1 MAEKSAITLLS
12 YLKVEGS
19 VDCEVIGEKGYKMRK
34 EYLKPDA
41 ELVKFVEE
49 EEIMANGLDA
59 ALDITK
65 FNSYGTNSA
74 VLD

>member
-1 MAEKSAITLLS
+1 MK
-12 YLKVEGS
+12 
-19 VDCEVIGEKGYKMRK
+19 K
-34 EYLKPDA
+34 EYMKPEA
-41 ELVKFVEE
+41 EMVKFVEE
-49 EEIMANGLDA
+49 EEIMANAPDA